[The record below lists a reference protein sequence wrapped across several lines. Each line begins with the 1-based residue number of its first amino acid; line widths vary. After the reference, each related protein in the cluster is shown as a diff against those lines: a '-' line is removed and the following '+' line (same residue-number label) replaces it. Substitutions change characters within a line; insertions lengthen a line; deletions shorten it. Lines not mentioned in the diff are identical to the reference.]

1 MTTLS
6 VKKTSSKGI
15 VIGKP
20 FIVENPDLSADR
32 TPSKDAA
39 AEIALFEDAL
49 EKTQDELSE
58 LAAASDI
65 FEGHLM
71 IAMDSSLSDAV
82 IAKINEGSNAQAAL
96 EDTVSEFAMIF
107 EMMEDEYMKERSA
120 DVKDVGN
127 RVMRKLKGIAGS
139 SLSDINEK
147 VILVAK
153 DLAPSDTAII
163 DLNYVM
169 GFITELGGVTSHVS
183 IIARNLELPALV
195 GVSGIMNAVK
205 KDDTI
210 IMDAGKGTII
220 INPDSETIAKYEKL
234 AEEFRKH
241 QAMLMELN
249 HLPPVTIDGH
259 QVSLCAN
266 VGNIEEIKQAIKNNI
281 DGIGLFR
288 SEFLY
293 MENSHFP
300 TEEEQF
306 QVYKEAAEL
315 LNGKE
320 VTIRTLDIGGDKSL
334 PYYTFD
340 PEENPFLG
348 WRAIRIS
355 LDLKDVFKA
364 QLKALLR
371 ASAYGYIR
379 IMFPMI
385 ISVEEL
391 EAAKAV
397 LEECKQDLKLAGISY
412 DENIQIGIMIETPA
426 SVACVEQFAQ
436 MVDFFSIGTNDLT
449 QYMLCVDRGNKKLA
463 SMYNSFHP
471 AVLNSI
477 QTVINAAHKYNVKC
491 GMCGEFASD
500 ARAAKLLLGMGLDEF
515 SMSAGE
521 VPNVKYLIRN
531 SNYLAEK
538 EHTAEVLKNT
548 KIADIMA
555 ALGEEE

>member
-220 INPDSETIAKYEKL
+220 INPD
-234 AEEFRKH
+234 
-241 QAMLMELN
+241 
-249 HLPPVTIDGH
+249 
-259 QVSLCAN
+259 
-266 VGNIEEIKQAIKNNI
+266 
-281 DGIGLFR
+281 
-288 SEFLY
+288 
-293 MENSHFP
+293 
-300 TEEEQF
+300 
-306 QVYKEAAEL
+306 
-315 LNGKE
+315 
-320 VTIRTLDIGGDKSL
+320 
-334 PYYTFD
+334 
-340 PEENPFLG
+340 
-348 WRAIRIS
+348 
-355 LDLKDVFKA
+355 
-364 QLKALLR
+364 
-371 ASAYGYIR
+371 
-379 IMFPMI
+379 
-385 ISVEEL
+385 
-391 EAAKAV
+391 
-397 LEECKQDLKLAGISY
+397 
-412 DENIQIGIMIETPA
+412 
-426 SVACVEQFAQ
+426 
-436 MVDFFSIGTNDLT
+436 
-449 QYMLCVDRGNKKLA
+449 
-463 SMYNSFHP
+463 
-471 AVLNSI
+471 
-477 QTVINAAHKYNVKC
+477 
-491 GMCGEFASD
+491 
-500 ARAAKLLLGMGLDEF
+500 
-515 SMSAGE
+515 
-521 VPNVKYLIRN
+521 
-531 SNYLAEK
+531 
-538 EHTAEVLKNT
+538 
-548 KIADIMA
+548 
-555 ALGEEE
+555 